1 MAPRSS
7 WKGFIKLSLVSVPVK
22 AYTASNTGAEIHL
35 NQLHEECKNRIKYLK
50 TCPAHGEVSNDEIVS
65 GYEFAKGQYV
75 VIDPEEVQKLRQQG
89 DKSIEIFGFIP
100 AGRLDPIFHSGR
112 TYYLVPDGPV
122 GQKPYALLMKGMDEE
137 QYVAFGQ
144 IILSGKAQLILLR
157 CYDDLMAM
165 TILSHSEKIKASVAF
180 KDEVTE
186 PKITP
191 EEMKLTKTLIDASV
205 IRDFDFAAY
214 KDDYVEKLT
223 ELIQFKVEGKEIVEV
238 ARPEEPQIINLME
251 ALKASIANARGGEAT
266 PVADRQIDVLE
277 PSKKSRKKA
286 SEVEESPTKMA
297 PSATGRGARKK
308 KSG

>member
-50 TCPAHGEVSNDEIVS
+50 TCPAHGEVSNDDIVS

-100 AGRLDPIFHSGR
+100 AARLDPIFHSGR

-122 GQKPYALLMKGMDEE
+122 GQKPYALLMRGMDEE

-157 CYDDLMAM
+157 SYDDLMAM
-165 TILSHSEKIKASVAF
+165 TILSHAEKVKASVAF

-186 PKITP
+186 PKLTP

-223 ELIQFKVEGKEIVEV
+223 QLIQLKVEGKEIVEV

-251 ALKASIANARGGEAT
+251 ALKASIANARGGGEPTAA
-266 PVADRQIDVLE
+266 ADRQIDVLE
-277 PSKKSRKKA
+277 PPKKGRKKV
-286 SEVEESPTKMA
+286 EVDEAPAKMA